1 MDDATTLVAIVGG
14 GEVTPIHLIIYVEKK
29 SIRLS
34 RIVASEHSRVCTF
47 RLGFSLAR
55 RSAIAGLIKTTLSN
69 RNAST

>member
-34 RIVASEHSRVCTF
+34 RIVASEHSRV
-47 RLGFSLAR
+47 S
-55 RSAIAGLIKTTLSN
+55 
-69 RNAST
+69 